1 MLLTSRHLYAQ
12 QIVGTA
18 VQAQNTV
25 RVDSFVP
32 FVNSLLHYEPR
43 LLAKLQEYQHVL
55 VDEV

>member
-1 MLLTSRHLYAQ
+1 M
-12 QIVGTA
+12 
-18 VQAQNTV
+18 

-55 VDEV
+55 VDEVRHVHVEH